1 MKSLLFTLLYEN
13 RMVLHLNKLN
23 PFTQG
28 CFVPNLVEI
37 GPAVLEMIFE
47 FRQCIFAISKLSPF
61 RRGRGPSF
69 EQT

>member
-1 MKSLLFTLLYEN
+1 MI
-13 RMVLHLNKLN
+13 LHLNKLN

-37 GPAVLEMIFE
+37 GPAVLEKIFE
-47 FRQCIFAISKLSPF
+47 FRQCIFAISKLSTF
-61 RRGRGPSF
+61 GRGRSSSF